1 MPGVAEETD
10 MSRGAL
16 RAGWNIV
23 EADLV
28 NLRARVR
35 YGGKLAAAGV
45 SGPAEVLERELDPAK
60 SCDPTGLWVG
70 FVALPNSGRRT

>member
-16 RAGWNIV
+16 RAGWNV
-23 EADLV
+23 AVANPV

-35 YGGKLAAAGV
+35 YGGKLAAVGV
-45 SGPAEVLERELDPAK
+45 SGPAEVLERKLDPAM

-70 FVALPNSGRRT
+70 FVALRNSERRT